1 MSIFDKISGF
11 FGAKNE
17 GEMPEAD
24 GGATSTP
31 DVGAPVETPEAPAEG
46 ETPMV
51 TPEQPDA
58 GTEAPVAPEAPAPS
72 SPAPSGGVFGNMFDA
87 SSSASEPSSR
97 SSETPSEEGS
107 ETPEATKEDDIPEIE
122 PY

>member
-1 MSIFDKISGF
+1 MKITIDTKEDSHHEIKKAIQLLSSLASGEQVYSNQANIFEESDSMVESSPSPSI
-11 FGAKNE
+11 
-17 GEMPEAD
+17 EA
-24 GGATSTP
+24 
-31 DVGAPVETPEAPAEG
+31 
-46 ETPMV
+46 
-51 TPEQPDA
+51 
-58 GTEAPVAPEAPAPS
+58 APEAPAPS